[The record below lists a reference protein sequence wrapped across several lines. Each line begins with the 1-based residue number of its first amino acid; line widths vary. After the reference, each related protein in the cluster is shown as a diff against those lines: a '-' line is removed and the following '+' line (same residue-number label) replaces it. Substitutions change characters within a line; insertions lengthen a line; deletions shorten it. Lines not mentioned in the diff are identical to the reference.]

1 MWKDRFL
8 RVMLIVVCL
17 LLFLN
22 LLSHHLLS
30 TRSTVAVARDRFQE
44 VQTVSPQSAG
54 FRGNG
59 IGLACSEDGQ
69 YVYAAGSRAIFR
81 SADFGKAGTWE
92 LVLTD

>member
-1 MWKDRFL
+1 MWKERFL
-8 RVMLIVVCL
+8 RVMLIVASV

-22 LLSHHLLS
+22 LLSHHVLS
-30 TRSTVAVARDRFQE
+30 TRSTVAVAVDSFQKIP
-44 VQTVSPQSAG
+44 TVNPQSVG

-69 YVYAAGSRAIFR
+69 YVYAAGSGAIFR
-81 SADFGKAGTWE
+81 STDFGKAGTWE